1 MSKYGFG
8 FFPVPFV
15 TEVLAFSIAIGI
27 LCAIIASSRGRLP
40 LAWFCFG
47 CVLNIFALVLVLS
60 LPSLKRA
67 KSAPLRGMIKVERPK
82 ICLYC
87 GASNSQAFRYCVQ
100 CAEPFNRSAVLVEVH
115 DFKVWNNRLGDW
127 DSSQSKRTAKAIAEA
142 NGLIIPGTM
151 ERVYESELDSHG
163 RYFPK
168 NGDNDL
174 A

>member
-168 NGDNDL
+168 NGDNDF

>member
-1 MSKYGFG
+1 MNKYGLE
-8 FFPVPFV
+8 FFQVPLF
-15 TEVLAFSIAIGI
+15 TEIFAFSIAIGI

-40 LAWFCFG
+40 VAWLCLG
-47 CVLNIFALVLVLS
+47 CVFNVFALVLVLA

-67 KSAPLRGMIKVERPK
+67 KHPPLRGKIKVEGPK
-82 ICLYC
+82 ICPYC
-87 GASNSQAFRYCVQ
+87 GASNSQAFPYCVQ
-100 CAEPFNRSAVLVEVH
+100 CGEPFNRSAVMVEVH
-115 DFKVWNNRLGDW
+115 HFKVWNNRLGDW
-127 DSSQSKRTAKAIAEA
+127 ESSHSKRTSNAIAEA

-168 NGDNDL
+168 VGDNDV